1 MKILQSAIQMRS
13 EHTQKERHIVR
24 EQLDTMIGGR
34 RQRFQNNSDES
45 TARSEASPPLHFSS
59 AAMAGQPTRIDID
72 SDVDESELTSMDE
85 LKVELIVMLVERFT
99 GKTLSFKNINE
110 LRKDLHET
118 TALLKGEERQ
128 PNIQKL
134 AFGMSYD
141 YYESHYEYEK
151 TTFTAEGIVKTA
163 DGKELLISV
172 DLSMTREFIEQRS
185 THMESG
191 AKMKDP
197 LVINFNGNSV
207 ELTDNKFS
215 FDLDM
220 DGRNEQISFVG
231 PDSGFLALDHNGDGK
246 INDGSE
252 LFGPTTND
260 GFSELSVYDQDNN
273 QFIDENDDIYHK
285 LRIWTKDASG
295 NDILLGLGERDVGAI
310 YLGNIKTSFDLKDVQ
325 NTLQAQV
332 QETSIYLKDEGGAG
346 TVQEVH
352 LAI

>member
-13 EHTQKERHIVR
+13 EHTQKERHIIR
-24 EQLDTMIGGR
+24 EQLDTMSGGR
-34 RQRFQNNSDES
+34 RQRFSHNMEDG
-45 TARSEASPPLHFSS
+45 ADRSEAGSQLRFSNI
-59 AAMAGQPTRIDID
+59 AMAGQPTRIDMN
-72 SDVDESELTSMDE
+72 SDIDESELTSMDE
-85 LKVELIVMLVERFT
+85 LKIELIVILVKKFT
-99 GKTLSFKNINE
+99 GTTLSFKNIDE
-110 LRKDLHET
+110 LRKELHDIT
-118 TALLKGEERQ
+118 SLLKGEERQ
-128 PNIQKL
+128 ENIQEL

-185 THMESG
+185 IHMESG
-191 AKMKDP
+191 AKLKDP

-207 ELTDNKFS
+207 ELTETKFS

-220 DGRNEQISFVG
+220 DGRNDQISFVG

-260 GFSELSVYDQDNN
+260 GFSELSAYDQDHN

-310 YLGNIKTSFDLKDVQ
+310 YLGNIKTSFDLKDEQ

-332 QETSIYLKDEGGAG
+332 KQSSIYLKDEGGAG